1 MNILNNDLTNIDS
14 DDIYELMNNSDSCTH
29 YQVWA
34 IGRDEDNNVVENTE
48 FLLCDCDDPD
58 TAVEYATSVT
68 LADIIFLADHDGF
81 EYEDS
86 VEAVS
91 YIAVEVETVVDY
103 DNDSVNSGT
112 IYRRLIDLS
121 DDSNIITLASDEY
134 ETLRNGNIQIP
145 HNILGDYNE
154 GDSII
159 VIFDGISKP
168 ITYKI
173 ISQNEDGYVCEF
185 V

>member
-1 MNILNNDLTNIDS
+1 MNTINNDLINIDS
-14 DDIYELMNNSDSCTH
+14 EDISELMDNSDSCTH

-81 EYEDS
+81 EYEAS
-86 VEAVS
+86 VEPVS

-121 DDSNIITLASDEY
+121 DAIALASDEY
-134 ETLRNGNIQIP
+134 ETFRNGNIQIP
-145 HNILGDYNE
+145 HDILGDYNE
-154 GDSII
+154 GDSIT

-173 ISQNEDGYVCEF
+173 ISQNEDGYICEF